1 MPNSSSPGST
11 VSSLHKMA
19 DEHRELRQTLDRIDQ
34 ESDLTALIA
43 LLRDLYAQLEQHFA
57 EEEAADGLSQAIGDA
72 SPQHLRRLEQLF
84 DEHKAFLATTASI
97 MERAQALLDGP
108 KAAIVRDT
116 QHLAHDLRVHEET
129 ETEIVMDSVYSDIGS
144 GD

>member
-1 MPNSSSPGST
+1 MPNSSSHGST

-19 DEHRELRQTLDRIDQ
+19 DEHRELRQTLDRIEQ

-43 LLRDLYAQLEQHFA
+43 LLKDLYAQLDQHFA
-57 EEEAADGLSQAIGDA
+57 EEESEDGLSQTIGDA
-72 SPQHLRRLEQLF
+72 SPQHSRRLEQLF

-97 MERAQALLDGP
+97 MDRAQALLDGP
-108 KAAIVRDT
+108 KTTIVRDA
-116 QHLAHDLRVHEET
+116 QHLADDLRAHEEA
-129 ETEIVMDSVYSDIGS
+129 ETEIVMDSIYSDIGS

>member
-43 LLRDLYAQLEQHFA
+43 VLKNLYAQLEQHFA
-57 EEEAADGLSQAIGDA
+57 EEEAEDGLSQTIGDA
-72 SPQHLRRLEQLF
+72 SPQHMRQLEQLF

-97 MERAQALLDGP
+97 MDRAQALLDGP
-108 KAAIVRDT
+108 KAAIVRDAL
-116 QHLAHDLRVHEET
+116 HLSHDLRVHEEA